1 MKTSTL
7 KKSLLDYAIKG
18 SLSSRFRRENP
29 NLNALSEIQAYNENI
44 AKQRK
49 TLQKELKSL
58 ESTFKQE
65 KDKEAKKQINQELK
79 ELKTK
84 IAKLQSITPLF
95 PNDTNSSPLKQ
106 NFTQGLNNIL
116 TLDDKNTN
124 SKILFWGIA
133 PPKKRRKHFRKT
145 T

>member
-1 MKTSTL
+1 MLKLAIEGGLSKAFRQTHSHLNTL
-7 KKSLLDYAIKG
+7 D
-18 SLSSRFRRENP
+18 
-29 NLNALSEIQAYNENI
+29 EIQAYNENI

-124 SKILFWGIA
+124 SKWGSLLKAI
-133 PPKKRRKHFRKT
+133 KL
-145 T
+145 